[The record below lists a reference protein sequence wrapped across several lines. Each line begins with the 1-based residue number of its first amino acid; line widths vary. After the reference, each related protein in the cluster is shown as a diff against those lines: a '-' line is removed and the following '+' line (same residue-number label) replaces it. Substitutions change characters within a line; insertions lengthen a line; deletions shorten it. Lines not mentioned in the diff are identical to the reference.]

1 MVLGLAAAPGAADD
15 AAQGAPARVVS
26 MNLCTD
32 QLAMMIAAEGQLVS
46 VSHLAFDPLSSA
58 MAEEAAAY
66 HRNHGLAEEI
76 YLLRPDLVL
85 AGQYSDRATVSML
98 RRLGIEVVELDVVTS
113 LDDVAALISAA
124 GAALHREARA
134 TELVRAY
141 ERRLARLRA
150 ESGDLAERPRAA
162 LYFANGYTLGDGSLA
177 GQILLTA
184 GLANVASET
193 GITRSGTL
201 PLELLVLSAPQ
212 ALITG
217 TPYPGASRSEE
228 ILRHPVV
235 ARLRRSLPTA
245 GLSDRDWICG
255 TPHVLTSVE
264 DMAGLRR
271 RALARGADE

>member
-1 MVLGLAAAPGAADD
+1 MAFALAAAPGAADD

-134 TELVRAY
+134 TELARAY

>member
-1 MVLGLAAAPGAADD
+1 MALGLAAAPGAADD

-58 MAEEAAAY
+58 MAEEAKAF

>member
-1 MVLGLAAAPGAADD
+1 MAFALAAAPGAADD

>member
-1 MVLGLAAAPGAADD
+1 M
-15 AAQGAPARVVS
+15 RS
-26 MNLCTD
+26 
-32 QLAMMIAAEGQLVS
+32 
-46 VSHLAFDPLSSA
+46 
-58 MAEEAAAY
+58 
-66 HRNHGLAEEI
+66 
-76 YLLRPDLVL
+76 
-85 AGQYSDRATVSML
+85 
-98 RRLGIEVVELDVVTS
+98 
-113 LDDVAALISAA
+113 
-124 GAALHREARA
+124 
-134 TELVRAY
+134 Y

-150 ESGDLAERPRAA
+150 ESSDLAERPRAA

>member
-1 MVLGLAAAPGAADD
+1 MAFALAAAPGAADD

-150 ESGDLAERPRAA
+150 ESGDLARRPRAA

>member
-1 MVLGLAAAPGAADD
+1 MAFALAAAPGAADD

-124 GAALHREARA
+124 GAALHREERA
-134 TELVRAY
+134 AELVRSY

-150 ESGDLAERPRAA
+150 ESGDLARRPRAA